1 MKPKNLWMVGR
12 ESGGKLYAVFFFY
25 RDAVAFVGAL
35 PHVER
40 GLYYIDRL
48 GLQGR
53 SPEEVA

>member
-1 MKPKNLWMVGR
+1 MKPKNLWFVGR
-12 ESGGKLYAVFFFY
+12 ESGGRLYAVLFAY
-25 RDAVAFVGAL
+25 RDAVAFVGGL
-35 PHVER
+35 PLAER